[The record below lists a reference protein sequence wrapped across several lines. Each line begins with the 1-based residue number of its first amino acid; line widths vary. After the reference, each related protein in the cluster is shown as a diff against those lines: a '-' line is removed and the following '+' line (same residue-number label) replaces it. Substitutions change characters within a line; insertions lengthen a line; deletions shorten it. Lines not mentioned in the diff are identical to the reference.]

1 MALSEK
7 IIQIVKYFEGCK
19 LQAYPDGKKFAIGY
33 GNHYYE
39 NGNEVKEGDKITRE
53 RADKLLVT
61 MLEKYY
67 KYVITDFNNFYLLEQ
82 HKEAL
87 ASLYYNYGPNHKDVK
102 KLVSFIKTNNI
113 TNYDV
118 IEPEYLKLCTVNGKY
133 NQLLAKRRASE
144 FYYYKTGE
152 VNINPKIDYNAIKE
166 SLNET
171 MVENKTTMLSSDSQ
185 VQYNNTNYC
194 NTIICDEDTIEP
206 ISGSNTIS
214 MNNQEQATEIDVTWG
229 LEAMYFLCQICN
241 ITLSSDIKKYGLGP
255 WKMYKSE
262 LELSKHDKINSFQ
275 FTSDIYENISLQPSK
290 PSMQISF
297 AIVTVNIRSDQTYS
311 VRISERSNFKGRLN
325 EIVTEINYK
334 GYQKANPQQSM
345 KTIYHSFNNLINN
358 HNKPS
363 SEDSLFDV
371 FYKESSYTAES
382 AEISYEFLKNKYK
395 SVLPS
400 KRLTYYSQVT
410 NVPVGGAKGVL
421 VVKFLNNS
429 LVYFGVADNRGMSGG
444 WNYVQLIL
452 ENT

>member
-7 IIQIVKYFEGCK
+7 IIQIVKYFEGFN
-19 LQAYPDGKKFAIGY
+19 LEAYPDGKKFAIGY

-39 NGNEVKEGDKITRE
+39 NGNEVKQGDTITQE

-61 MLEKYY
+61 MLGKYY
-67 KYVITDFNNFYLLEQ
+67 KYVITDFNNFYLSEQ

-87 ASLYYNYGPNHKDVK
+87 ASLYYNYGPNNQKLK

-118 IEPEYLKLCTVNGKY
+118 IEPEYLKLCSVNGKY

-214 MNNQEQATEIDVTWG
+214 MNKQETEIDVTWG

-255 WKMYKSE
+255 WKMHKSE
-262 LELSKHDKINSFQ
+262 LSQHEKINSFQ

-290 PSMQISF
+290 PPMQISF

-371 FYKESSYTAES
+371 FYKESSYTVEGS
-382 AEISYEFLKNKYK
+382 GIDYLNLKANNELD
-395 SVLPS
+395 LPS
-400 KRLTYYSQVT
+400 KRLTYYLQVT